1 VVATAQANRAV
12 RSQATT
18 AVAIDGYEELEVR
31 WEPDSQ
37 SVAVGTTARLLL
49 VIANRGNVQ
58 ASYAIAADGDG
69 ATVGLP
75 RRALLLAPGSSA
87 QLPVTVDA
95 AQAGAYTVAATVTS
109 AGANAGDS
117 ATVTF
122 TGAETTPGTIFLPLL
137 LKEAAQPGRPTGC
150 HRLGL
155 PAADAAGRAHG
166 GGGCDSVY
174 TGWGPTRTNRSTVN
188 HPRLRSVSESEWILL
203 LACCVLRGET
213 LHATRSTQ
221 PSL

>member
-18 AVAIDGYEELEVR
+18 AVAIDGYEELAVR

-49 VIANRGNVQ
+49 VIANRGNVP

-117 ATVTF
+117 ATSPSPVRRRRR
-122 TGAETTPGTIFLPLL
+122 ARSSCRCCSRRRRSRASRRLP
-137 LKEAAQPGRPTGC
+137 PIGSSCR
-150 HRLGL
+150 
-155 PAADAAGRAHG
+155 
-166 GGGCDSVY
+166 
-174 TGWGPTRTNRSTVN
+174 
-188 HPRLRSVSESEWILL
+188 
-203 LACCVLRGET
+203 
-213 LHATRSTQ
+213 
-221 PSL
+221 